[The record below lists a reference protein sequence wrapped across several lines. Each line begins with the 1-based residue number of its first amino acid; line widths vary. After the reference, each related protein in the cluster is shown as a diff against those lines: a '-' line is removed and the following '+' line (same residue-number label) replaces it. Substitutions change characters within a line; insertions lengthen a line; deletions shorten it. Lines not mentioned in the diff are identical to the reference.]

1 MDKQDIIRIIK
12 ENPAKDNVIYG
23 RELHKRLGMCISDI
37 DLDKFH
43 KRSDFFE
50 SEDIF
55 KERKAGI
62 SNVDLFARV
71 LQKETMVFT
80 AKGGSS
86 FYKGL
91 EKKKSDAIDAYIS
104 KLTLDMSLRQW
115 IQSFALNAYNIDP
128 MGVVFMEISEDGKD
142 IYPTYK
148 SINVIYDYKSSGQQL
163 DYICFS
169 LSEKQVKALGIEKER
184 DCKYFRF
191 VDEVADYILM
201 QRSEEVIFIDGK
213 TIPHKYGKCP
223 AITISDIVE
232 IKNDQ
237 LRKSKMHD
245 VVELAESYLVDRSIR
260 DLSKMYHGFPKLVQ
274 PTVMCKRCGGNG
286 FIGSENGNISCPD
299 CEGSGQKII
308 KKVSDTINIPLST
321 LDAGGSFDIKK
332 IFTYITPDITTW
344 NKQDSSITE
353 KENKIHFS
361 YWGAENAGNTGRT
374 DGVSMKSSLAETAT
388 KTMTNLQ
395 PIYARLDYTARWS
408 EKVETR
414 ITDFIGSF
422 LFPNDYKGCVVSYG
436 RDYILEST
444 DDLYTEYLKF
454 KEKGSPIFVLNDYL
468 DRYLQSLYLNNNVE
482 LSIALKM
489 IEVEPL
495 VHYTM
500 KEVIEMGY
508 DVQTQ
513 NEKRYFSEW
522 YNAVSNEELIS
533 KTPEELRA
541 MLTEYVKNKQ
551 IVIVQP
557 EKQQIN

>member
-1 MDKQDIIRIIK
+1 MDKELIIKIIK

-23 RELHKRLGMCISDI
+23 RDLHKRLGMCISDI

-50 SEDIF
+50 TEDIF
-55 KERKAGI
+55 KERKSGI

-91 EKKKSDAIDAYIS
+91 EKQKSDKIDSYLS
-104 KLTLDMSLRQW
+104 NLCLDMSLRQW

-128 MGVVFMEISEDGKD
+128 MGVVFMEVTEDGKD

-148 SINVIYDYKSSGQQL
+148 SINVIYDFKSSGQKIEH
-163 DYICFS
+163 ICFV
-169 LSEKQVKALGIEKER
+169 LSEKQVRELGIDKEK

-191 VDEVADYILM
+191 VDEVSDYILM
-201 QRSEEVIFIDGK
+201 QKGEDVIFLDDKEIKHNFGM
-213 TIPHKYGKCP
+213 CP
-223 AITISDIVE
+223 AIAISDIIE

-237 LRKSKMHD
+237 LRKSKLHE
-245 VVELAESYLVDRSIR
+245 VVELAESFLVDRSIR
-260 DLSKMYHGFPKLVQ
+260 DLSKKYHGFPKLVQ
-274 PTVMCKRCGGNG
+274 PTVLCKRCGGNG
-286 FIGSENGNISCPD
+286 FVGSEKGNVTCPD

-321 LDAGGSFDIKK
+321 IDSAGSFNIKN

-344 NKQDSSITE
+344 NKQDDSLTK
-353 KENKIHFS
+353 KENHIYCS
-361 YWGAENAGNTGRT
+361 YWGSENGGTTSGANL
-374 DGVSMKSSLAETAT
+374 KSSLAETAT
-388 KTMTNLQ
+388 KTITNLQ

-408 EKVETR
+408 EKIETR
-414 ITDFIGSF
+414 ITDFIGKF
-422 LFPNDYKGCVVSYG
+422 LYKDSYNGCVVSYG

-444 DDLYTEYLKF
+444 DDLYQEYLSYKA
-454 KEKGSPIFVLNDYL
+454 KGSPIFVLNDYL

-495 VHYTM
+495 IHYSM
-500 KEVIEMGY
+500 KEAIEIGY
-508 DVQTQ
+508 DLQTL
-513 NEKRYFSEW
+513 NEKRYFPEW
-522 YNAVSNEELIS
+522 YNAISNEELIAN
-533 KTPEELRA
+533 TPEQLRA
-541 MLTEYVKNKQ
+541 KLTEYVNKKN
-551 IVIVQP
+551 VEIVQP
-557 EKQQIN
+557 INKQNI